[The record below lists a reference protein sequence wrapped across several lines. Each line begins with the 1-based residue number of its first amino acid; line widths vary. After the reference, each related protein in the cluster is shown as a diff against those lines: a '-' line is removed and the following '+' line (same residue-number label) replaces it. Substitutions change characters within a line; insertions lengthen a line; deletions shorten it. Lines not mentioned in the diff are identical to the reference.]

1 MLLLKLLSR
10 LPQLVEHYL
19 SEYTFPQTMLHQAL
33 KLSANAQELGGDLLF
48 RVRLGFSGTP
58 SDLLPLEL
66 GTCNYAA
73 GDDAKMLHILTST
86 DNVTYNPLPLDWS
99 VDSLLDEIANAVP
112 AFHALI
118 DTGAL
123 VTGLTNLQVAQQL
136 LLRGLPEVDAVI
148 FLDSLDRKMALL
160 RVGFKV
166 VELAECGVALERRFT
181 FYDQVHT
188 TGMDIE
194 QLLSAHA
201 VLTLGKDMVFRDFAQ
216 GAFRLRKIGQGQHMT
231 IFIIPEVMQLI
242 GSHMARCRRMS
253 VGDYGAWF
261 AGLAPQQ
268 QWPQMLRD
276 VVAWLLLNSMLSE
289 RTQYKLLCEQNLAS
303 VWRKRAYRNLLQDW
317 ELFAEEA
324 KGGHANAQGLQ
335 ALTPSVGVFREGVD
349 FGVENTVPVQQD
361 YVQKL
366 TQRAADNHEL
376 CEGDEERAAV
386 NHVIN
391 SVVNADFGK
400 ARVPSAA
407 PKARAGGAPPAPPKA
422 LVIFAYAP
430 QYEGD
435 LALAEGDKV
444 RVISRGEDGWWE
456 GECKGRRGRFPASYV
471 QLDDDDAPAEGA
483 GDDAVMAFNVEEV
496 QEQEQEQEQEEEQQK
511 QQEAEQ
517 EYDAPEAP
525 EEAARQK
532 YSREDEA
539 IVQWPLAALD
549 QPPTGSEHA
558 CFYSWSDF
566 RVFNQAPGQAS
577 GTPGTP
583 PSVGLRFPP
592 CLQLSQNF
600 YKPRHAEK
608 PRRVKN
614 TIVCMEWRPHGC
626 VAGEDR
632 LAAMASLGATP
643 EALLASVYM
652 LCGGTEQQGIP
663 VAQVWELWRALEL
676 EVDLPEEQARL
687 AEAMRNAH
695 VLGGAGGTADLRQ
708 LCELMHP
715 SVLQPVTPGRYFMAI
730 SLAEA
735 ESVRAVMHSRQGRP
749 FSLVEGSRCTLAM
762 HLLRRTGEEAV
773 QLEASHGHRFSTD
786 CEAQMAHQCLRY
798 IDSELDFT
806 SAELTLLLRGVQ
818 DNETRAREAFF
829 LAVRASRRRA
839 QAGSAGFQVSSRP
852 VARMFA
858 MAHEYYVLHS
868 FAVMSRIRLLLQQHG
883 LYTLDAFRAFNAAGN
898 GLMSCS
904 ELYGGLRWL
913 GMDVGPPD
921 IYEMVRRMDGDG
933 DGFVSFDE
941 FRLAVGSEAD
951 TEMWAHESDEPP
963 HLVGISLAN
972 LKPIPIRELF
982 DEEDSVEAKQQ
993 LQVPQHMLNA
1003 IKLKLQK
1010 LERLDELWRSAG
1022 IASKAKV
1029 SVWDGRLST
1038 KRLVSARNRTRV
1050 CLGHFATNSWSSPC
1064 AARSSCSS

>member
-483 GDDAVMAFNVEEV
+483 GDDAVMAFNVEEG

-525 EEAARQK
+525 RRPRAR
-532 YSREDEA
+532 S
-539 IVQWPLAALD
+539 
-549 QPPTGSEHA
+549 
-558 CFYSWSDF
+558 
-566 RVFNQAPGQAS
+566 
-577 GTPGTP
+577 
-583 PSVGLRFPP
+583 
-592 CLQLSQNF
+592 
-600 YKPRHAEK
+600 
-608 PRRVKN
+608 
-614 TIVCMEWRPHGC
+614 
-626 VAGEDR
+626 
-632 LAAMASLGATP
+632 
-643 EALLASVYM
+643 
-652 LCGGTEQQGIP
+652 
-663 VAQVWELWRALEL
+663 
-676 EVDLPEEQARL
+676 
-687 AEAMRNAH
+687 
-695 VLGGAGGTADLRQ
+695 
-708 LCELMHP
+708 
-715 SVLQPVTPGRYFMAI
+715 
-730 SLAEA
+730 
-735 ESVRAVMHSRQGRP
+735 
-749 FSLVEGSRCTLAM
+749 
-762 HLLRRTGEEAV
+762 
-773 QLEASHGHRFSTD
+773 
-786 CEAQMAHQCLRY
+786 
-798 IDSELDFT
+798 
-806 SAELTLLLRGVQ
+806 
-818 DNETRAREAFF
+818 TRARTRPSCSGRSRRSTSRPRA
-829 LAVRASRRRA
+829 ASTRASTRGPTSGSSTRRRARRAARRARRRRWACASRRA
-839 QAGSAGFQVSSRP
+839 CSSRRTSTSRATP
-852 VARMFA
+852 RSRAASRTPSCAWSGGRTAASRARTG
-858 MAHEYYVLHS
+858 S
-868 FAVMSRIRLLLQQHG
+868 P
-883 LYTLDAFRAFNAAGN
+883 
-898 GLMSCS
+898 
-904 ELYGGLRWL
+904 RW
-913 GMDVGPPD
+913 PRWA
-921 IYEMVRRMDGDG
+921 RRP
-933 DGFVSFDE
+933 
-941 FRLAVGSEAD
+941 R
-951 TEMWAHESDEPP
+951 
-963 HLVGISLAN
+963 
-972 LKPIPIRELF
+972 R
-982 DEEDSVEAKQQ
+982 
-993 LQVPQHMLNA
+993 
-1003 IKLKLQK
+1003 
-1010 LERLDELWRSAG
+1010 
-1022 IASKAKV
+1022 
-1029 SVWDGRLST
+1029 
-1038 KRLVSARNRTRV
+1038 
-1050 CLGHFATNSWSSPC
+1050 SSPPCTCC
-1064 AARSSCSS
+1064 AAAPSSRVSRWRRCGSCGARSSSRWTCPRSRRGWRRRCATRTSSAARGARRTCGSCASSCTRACCSR

>member
-1 MLLLKLLSR
+1 MWPLQLLDVADEEQSLLLLKLLKR

-73 GDDAKMLHILTST
+73 GDDAKMLHVLTST

-99 VDSLLDEIANAVP
+99 VDSLLGEIANASP

-148 FLDSLDRKMALL
+148 FLDGLDRKMALL
-160 RVGFKV
+160 RMGFKV

-231 IFIIPEVMQLI
+231 IFVIPEVMQLI
-242 GSHMARCRRMS
+242 GSHMARCRRMT
-253 VGDYGAWF
+253 VGEYGAWF
-261 AGLAPQQ
+261 AALAPQQ

-303 VWRKRAYRNLLQDW
+303 VWRKRAYRNLLQGW
-317 ELFAEEA
+317 ELFAAEA
-324 KGGHANAQGLQ
+324 KGGHANAQGVEG
-335 ALTPSVGVFREGVD
+335 LTPSVGVFREGVD

-496 QEQEQEQEQEEEQQK
+496 QEQEQEQEQEEEQ
-511 QQEAEQ
+511 
-517 EYDAPEAP
+517 
-525 EEAARQK
+525 
-532 YSREDEA
+532 
-539 IVQWPLAALD
+539 
-549 QPPTGSEHA
+549 
-558 CFYSWSDF
+558 
-566 RVFNQAPGQAS
+566 
-577 GTPGTP
+577 
-583 PSVGLRFPP
+583 
-592 CLQLSQNF
+592 
-600 YKPRHAEK
+600 
-608 PRRVKN
+608 
-614 TIVCMEWRPHGC
+614 
-626 VAGEDR
+626 
-632 LAAMASLGATP
+632 
-643 EALLASVYM
+643 
-652 LCGGTEQQGIP
+652 
-663 VAQVWELWRALEL
+663 
-676 EVDLPEEQARL
+676 
-687 AEAMRNAH
+687 
-695 VLGGAGGTADLRQ
+695 
-708 LCELMHP
+708 
-715 SVLQPVTPGRYFMAI
+715 
-730 SLAEA
+730 
-735 ESVRAVMHSRQGRP
+735 
-749 FSLVEGSRCTLAM
+749 
-762 HLLRRTGEEAV
+762 
-773 QLEASHGHRFSTD
+773 
-786 CEAQMAHQCLRY
+786 
-798 IDSELDFT
+798 
-806 SAELTLLLRGVQ
+806 
-818 DNETRAREAFF
+818 
-829 LAVRASRRRA
+829 
-839 QAGSAGFQVSSRP
+839 
-852 VARMFA
+852 
-858 MAHEYYVLHS
+858 
-868 FAVMSRIRLLLQQHG
+868 
-883 LYTLDAFRAFNAAGN
+883 
-898 GLMSCS
+898 
-904 ELYGGLRWL
+904 
-913 GMDVGPPD
+913 
-921 IYEMVRRMDGDG
+921 
-933 DGFVSFDE
+933 
-941 FRLAVGSEAD
+941 
-951 TEMWAHESDEPP
+951 
-963 HLVGISLAN
+963 
-972 LKPIPIRELF
+972 
-982 DEEDSVEAKQQ
+982 
-993 LQVPQHMLNA
+993 
-1003 IKLKLQK
+1003 
-1010 LERLDELWRSAG
+1010 
-1022 IASKAKV
+1022 
-1029 SVWDGRLST
+1029 
-1038 KRLVSARNRTRV
+1038 
-1050 CLGHFATNSWSSPC
+1050 
-1064 AARSSCSS
+1064 